1 MHFFPLFFRECDH
14 HEMCKTSLQVLSMIL
29 KDKNNHDVSAIL
41 HKILSANH
49 RKVLEAFID
58 NHGKS
63 IIIHQ
68 VINTEETKMWW
79 EKIVNKNSNK
89 KTNSQT

>member
-1 MHFFPLFFRECDH
+1 MTLN
-14 HEMCKTSLQVLSMIL
+14 
-29 KDKNNHDVSAIL
+29 DKNNHDVSAIL
-41 HKILSANH
+41 HKLLSTNP

-63 IIIHQ
+63 IIIHL

-79 EKIVNKNSNK
+79 EKIVNTNSNAN
-89 KTNSQT
+89 T

>member
-1 MHFFPLFFRECDH
+1 MHFFLFHRGCDH

-29 KDKNNHDVSAIL
+29 NDKNNHDVSAIL
-41 HKILSANH
+41 HKLLSTNP
-49 RKVLEAFID
+49 RKVLVTFID

-63 IIIHQ
+63 IIIHL

-79 EKIVNKNSNK
+79 EIIVNKNSN
-89 KTNSQT
+89 TNT